1 MPLTCCHARENL
13 PGRAAKRQSYV
24 PVESN
29 YYYRRS
35 LTMRELLPAFGA
47 AAGAAVV
54 TFYLVKLFLERT
66 PLEVGP
72 RAASAPRL
80 TLHRSARSLATA
92 KQIGRR

>member
-35 LTMRELLPAFGA
+35 LSMRELIPAVGA

-54 TFYLVKLFLERT
+54 TFYLVKIFLERT
-66 PLEVGP
+66 PLVGAP
-72 RAASAPRL
+72 ETSGAPRL
-80 TLHRSARSLATA
+80 TLHRSGRSLATA
-92 KQIGRR
+92 RQIGRR